1 MSFKPPVCNT
11 LFWQGW
17 HANTPN
23 NQHFVSPHD
32 YKPTHSQ
39 IWVGSSS
46 LQCFHGVSCKSGCH
60 LGNGCFICWND
71 YSKYNAS
78 VQEKDKAAFKGKKWE
93 PETPSVRGP
102 QIKADV
108 STTYPAFC
116 LNFLWSKL
124 SNLAQSHYA
133 VCKQFLATGQGRY
146 PRQAGAGGI
155 QDGT

>member
-1 MSFKPPVCNT
+1 MAALHVGVIT
-11 LFWQGW
+11 
-17 HANTPN
+17 ANTM
-23 NQHFVSPHD
+23 
-32 YKPTHSQ
+32 
-39 IWVGSSS
+39 
-46 LQCFHGVSCKSGCH
+46 LQSRKKTKLLS
-60 LGNGCFICWND
+60 
-71 YSKYNAS
+71 
-78 VQEKDKAAFKGKKWE
+78 EKGKEWE

-133 VCKQFLATGQGRY
+133 ICKQLLATGQGRY